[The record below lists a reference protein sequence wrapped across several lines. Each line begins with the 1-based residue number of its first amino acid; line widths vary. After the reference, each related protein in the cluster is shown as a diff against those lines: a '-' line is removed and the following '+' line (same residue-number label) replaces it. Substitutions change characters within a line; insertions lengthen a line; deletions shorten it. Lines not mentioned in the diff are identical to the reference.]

1 MKNQR
6 FAGGG
11 KPQPKLSLK
20 DMATVVGGQVT
31 PAAVSDEEK
40 RAELQRLTLP
50 AARVEADIPPAAVAA
65 ETQTVGEQ
73 ENETVEANDQE
84 TLLRSDGRTWKD
96 KNPRVICYF
105 QARLPE
111 PLKEKLA
118 VVARLTPR
126 TGKRMVS
133 EHSILLEELERGLDR
148 RLRALGYK
156 P

>member
-1 MKNQR
+1 MSGNNSGHGKEQLRSNAKLQR
-6 FAGGG
+6 GLTLPDSA
-11 KPQPKLSLK
+11 KP
-20 DMATVVGGQVT
+20 VVV
-31 PAAVSDEEK
+31 AAVSDEEK
-40 RAELQRLTLP
+40 RAALDVNAP
-50 AARVEADIPPAAVAA
+50 AVVDEDIAPADAQI
-65 ETQTVGEQ
+65 
-73 ENETVEANDQE
+73 
-84 TLLRSDGRTWKD
+84 LRTDGRTWKD

-118 VVARLTPR
+118 TVARLTPR
-126 TGKRMVS
+126 TGKKAVS